1 MPHVLI
7 VSATAFEVQP
17 LLEKYSIVVTSEG
30 IYEVF
35 LNEKDRLSVLIT
47 GVGMVNTAFQL
58 GRCSHNYYD
67 YVINAGVC
75 GSFHVHHPIGEV
87 VRVYRDEFSE
97 MGAEDGDSFIRYN
110 EMNLGGTNVYNECWE
125 LKFAAIESLK
135 RVSGITVNKVHGNTA
150 TIEKTALLFKPDV
163 ESMEGAAFF
172 TGCQRFNH
180 YLQIRA
186 VSNMVEQRD
195 KSKWNMPLAIT
206 NLNNALQNTLDEIYR
221 AY

>member
-35 LNEKDRLSVLIT
+35 LNEKDRISVLIT

-75 GSFHVHHPIGEV
+75 GSFHAHHPIGEV

-97 MGAEDGDSFIRYN
+97 MGAEDGDSFIRFN
-110 EMNLGGTNVYNECWE
+110 DMNLGSTNVYSECWAV
-125 LKFAAIESLK
+125 KFAAIESLK

-195 KSKWNMPLAIT
+195 KSKWNMPLAIA
-206 NLNNALQNTLDEIYR
+206 NLNNTLQNTLDEIYR
-221 AY
+221 AH

>member
-17 LLEKYSIVVTSEG
+17 LLEKYAIVVTGEG
-30 IYEVF
+30 LYEAF
-35 LNEKDRLSVLIT
+35 LNENNRISVLIT

-75 GSFHVHHPIGEV
+75 GAFNSSLSIGDV

-97 MGAEDGDSFIRYN
+97 MGAEDGDNFIRYN
-110 EMNLGGTNVYNECWE
+110 DMNLGGTNIVEECWE
-125 LKFAAIESLK
+125 VKFPTTDALKK
-135 RVSGITVNKVHGNTA
+135 VSGITVNRVHGNTA
-150 TIEKTALLFKPDV
+150 TIEKTTLLFQPDV

-186 VSNMVEQRD
+186 VSNKVEQRD
-195 KSKWNMPLAIT
+195 KSKWNMPLAIA
-206 NLNNALQNTLDEIYR
+206 NLNNTLQNTLNEIYR
-221 AY
+221 AH